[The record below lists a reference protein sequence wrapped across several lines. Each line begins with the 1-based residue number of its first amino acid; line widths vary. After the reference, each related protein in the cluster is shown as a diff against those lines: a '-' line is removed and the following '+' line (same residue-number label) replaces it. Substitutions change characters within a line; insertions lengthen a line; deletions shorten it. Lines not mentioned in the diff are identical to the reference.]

1 MAYNR
6 SMATVR
12 SIRASRAQPVS
23 LQSHAMDNLRFIRET
38 MERAGSFTAV
48 PGWGGVAMGVSA
60 LCAAAI
66 GSFQPTLARWLAVW
80 LLEAAVAL
88 ALAGLAI
95 RRKARAAKGPLIS
108 APARR
113 FVLSFAPPL
122 LVGGLLTAVLY
133 RAGFPA
139 AIPGAWLLL
148 YGTGVVTGGAFSVRV
163 VPVMGLC
170 FMSLGAVALFSPFA
184 WSTAFLAA
192 GFGGLHIV
200 FGIVIARR
208 YGG

>member
-1 MAYNR
+1 
-6 SMATVR
+6 MATVR
-12 SIRASRAQPVS
+12 SILAPRAEPIS
-23 LQSHAMDNLRFIRET
+23 LHSHAMDNLRLIRET

-48 PGWGGVAMGVSA
+48 PGWGGVAIGVSA
-60 LCAAAI
+60 LAAAI
-66 GSFQPTLARWLAVW
+66 ASRQLTLERWLATW
-80 LLEAAVAL
+80 LLEAAL
-88 ALAGLAI
+88 AMVLAVLAI
-95 RRKARAAKGPLIS
+95 KRKANAAKGPLLS

-133 RAGFPA
+133 RAGLPA

-184 WSTAFLAA
+184 WGTAFLAA

-200 FGIVIARR
+200 FGIIIARR

>member
-1 MAYNR
+1 
-6 SMATVR
+6 MATVR
-12 SIRASRAQPVS
+12 SIRAARTEPVS
-23 LQSHAMDNLRFIRET
+23 LHTHAMDNLRFIRET

-48 PGWGGVAMGVSA
+48 PGWGGVAVGVSA
-60 LCAAAI
+60 LAAAAI
-66 GSFQPTLARWLAVW
+66 ASRQPAIERWLVTW
-80 LLEAAVAL
+80 LLEAACAL
-88 ALAGLAI
+88 ALAVLAI
-95 RRKARAAKGPLIS
+95 KRKANAAKGPLFS

-122 LVGGLLTAVLY
+122 LAGMLLTAVLY
-133 RAGFPA
+133 RAGLPA

-170 FMSLGAVALFSPFA
+170 FMSLGAVALFCPLG
-184 WSTAFLAA
+184 WGNAFLAA
-192 GFGGLHIV
+192 GFGGLHV
-200 FGIVIARR
+200 LFGIVIARR

>member
-1 MAYNR
+1 
-6 SMATVR
+6 MATVR
-12 SIRASRAQPVS
+12 SIRAARREPVS
-23 LQSHAMDNLRFIRET
+23 LHTHAMDNLRFIRET

-48 PGWGGVAMGVSA
+48 PGWGGVVVGASA
-60 LCAAAI
+60 LATAAI
-66 GSFQPTLARWLAVW
+66 ASRQSALPGWLISW
-80 LLEAAVAL
+80 LLEAAL
-88 ALAGLAI
+88 AMVIAVLAI
-95 RRKARAAKGPLIS
+95 KRKANAAKGPLLS

-122 LVGGLLTAVLY
+122 FVGALLTAVLY
-133 RAGFPA
+133 RAGLPA
-139 AIPGAWLLL
+139 AIPGTWLLL

-170 FMSLGAVALFSPFA
+170 FMSLGAVALFCPFA
-184 WSTAFLAA
+184 WGNAFLAA
-192 GFGGLHIV
+192 GFGALHVI

>member
-1 MAYNR
+1 
-6 SMATVR
+6 MATVR
-12 SIRASRAQPVS
+12 SIRASRAEPVS

-60 LCAAAI
+60 LGAAAI
-66 GSFQPTLARWLAVW
+66 ASWQATLERWLAVW

-95 RRKARAAKGPLIS
+95 HRKAKAAKGPLVS

-148 YGTGVVTGGAFSVRV
+148 YGTGVVTGGAFSVSV

-170 FMSLGAVALFSPFA
+170 FMSLGAVALFCPFA
-184 WSTAFLAA
+184 WSTAFLAV